1 MKPDKIAVNAFVRR
15 QVPGS
20 GKSYAPSLSFEEIA
34 HHVQE
39 QMGKG
44 RYKTGPRK
52 GIRIVAGTR
61 EFAEKF
67 IAPFVKIDHT
77 THLKA
82 DWVCRRESEEAYI
95 RIRALNGKPIPAG
108 KVEFILY
115 RHDLLAETNEQS
127 SDADW
132 ELISIHAIPE
142 GIETIPMQ
150 PVTMMRNQLQ
160 LPGGT
165 RAEYSSAQWAEAV
178 RFWQQYAALEGA

>member
-1 MKPDKIAVNAFVRR
+1 MKPDKVAINEFVRR

-34 HHVQE
+34 RHAQE
-39 QMGKG
+39 QMDKG
-44 RYKTGPRK
+44 RYKTGPRE
-52 GIRIVAGTR
+52 GIRIVEGTPA
-61 EFAEKF
+61 FARHF
-67 IAPFVKIDHT
+67 IAPFVKIT
-77 THLKA
+77 QKTMLKA
-82 DWVCRRESEEAYI
+82 EWVRRRESEEPYI
-95 RIRALNGKPIPAG
+95 RIRALNGTPLPAS

-115 RHDLLAETNEQS
+115 HHDILAETNEQS
-127 SDADW
+127 SDAEW

-142 GIETIPMQ
+142 IVDSIPMQ

-178 RFWQQYAALEGA
+178 RFWQQYAALEGS